1 LAADLVQAA
10 TERGLTRAATKRV
23 AAVTGTGMTARV
35 DGQEVLVG
43 NGALLSDQP
52 IDAGTVVARGELAAG
67 GKTPMYV
74 RIADWRPKDS
84 RLAVVDGAGMGL

>member
-1 LAADLVQAA
+1 M
-10 TERGLTRAATKRV
+10 RAAEGV

-52 IDAGTVVARGELAAG
+52 IAAGTVVARAAS
-67 GKTPMYV
+67 
-74 RIADWRPKDS
+74 WRQEARRPC
-84 RLAVVDGAGMGL
+84 LCG

>member
-1 LAADLVQAA
+1 M
-10 TERGLTRAATKRV
+10 RAAEGV

-52 IDAGTVVARGELAAG
+52 IDAGTVVERAASWRRGQDAHVCA
-67 GKTPMYV
+67 
-74 RIADWRPKDS
+74 DS
-84 RLAVVDGAGMGL
+84 RLEAQG